1 MSSAKV
7 NTEEIH
13 SNKHAPYE
21 APPLTNIFES
31 PVILSLDSFALKK
44 NRLKPTLTNKKS
56 PVTKSFQVKTVFLS
70 TFLYCKMEVFCEMGR
85 GRKTKKE
92 SKKECISA

>member
-44 NRLKPTLTNKKS
+44 IA
-56 PVTKSFQVKTVFLS
+56 LS
-70 TFLYCKMEVFCEMGR
+70 QL
-85 GRKTKKE
+85 
-92 SKKECISA
+92 